1 MYQGTAN
8 TCSSRPLYFVNIEVI
23 LGIMVS
29 YKYSKEGAD
38 NSFELFGGRPVTSDI
53 EKEFVVWLHKR

>member
-1 MYQGTAN
+1 M
-8 TCSSRPLYFVNIEVI
+8 
-23 LGIMVS
+23 GIMVS